1 MSAAPA
7 KTSDVVEMA
16 DHRRYVTTDNWQT
29 AVLVDRSGRRRK
41 LAGADLDFA
50 RFLAVA
56 QSSWQG
62 DAF

>member
-1 MSAAPA
+1 M
-7 KTSDVVEMA
+7 TTQTDDIEMA

-29 AVLVDRSGRRRK
+29 ATLIKRSGKRRK

-50 RFLAVA
+50 RFLAAA

-62 DAF
+62 DAS